1 MLNEKTVNGLT
12 LDKKHTGQVQNR
24 EDTYAL
30 VERVREGDR
39 DAFKTLACLYQRRVF
54 LLAYSF
60 FKNKEDASDIV
71 QETFLRCYQ
80 KIHLFDRQQNFQ
92 NWILQ
97 ITKNLC
103 IDWYRRQHSR
113 EKRVMGE
120 KSVEELNLSSETD
133 NRFDRASDLQT
144 ILSEGIETLTD
155 KQRLVFVMKH
165 INNLKYTEISE
176 ILNIA
181 VGTVKSLH
189 FKAVQN
195 LRTTLSPHMGR
206 TA

>member
-1 MLNEKTVNGLT
+1 MTHLSVNSLT
-12 LDKKHTGQVQNR
+12 LDKKQGEQAQNG

-30 VERVREGDR
+30 VERIRAGDR
-39 DAFKTLACLYQRRVF
+39 EAFKSLACLYQKQVF

-60 FKNKEDASDIV
+60 FKNREDASDIV

-80 KIHLFDRQQNFQ
+80 KIHLFDRSKNFQ

-113 EKRVMGE
+113 ENRMTGE
-120 KSVEELNLSSETD
+120 KSVEELNLSSKTSD
-133 NRFDRASDLQT
+133 RFDRASDLQT
-144 ILSEGIETLTD
+144 ILTEGIKTLSD

-165 INNLKYTEISE
+165 FNNLKYTEISE

>member
-1 MLNEKTVNGLT
+1 MTRLSADRLT
-12 LDKKHTGQVQNR
+12 LDKQQTGKAQNR

-30 VERVREGDR
+30 IERVREGDR

-71 QETFLRCYQ
+71 QETFLRCFQ
-80 KIHLFDRQQNFQ
+80 KIRLFDRQQNFQ

-97 ITKNLC
+97 IAKNLC
-103 IDWYRRQHSR
+103 IDWYRRQHSKENR
-113 EKRVMGE
+113 MTAD
-120 KSVEELNLSSETD
+120 KSVEELNLSSDTYS
-133 NRFDRASDLQT
+133 RFDRTADIKT
-144 ILSEGIETLTD
+144 ILTGGIDALSE

-165 INNLKYTEISE
+165 SNNLKYTEISE

-195 LRTTLSPHMGR
+195 LRRTLGPHMGR
-206 TA
+206 TV